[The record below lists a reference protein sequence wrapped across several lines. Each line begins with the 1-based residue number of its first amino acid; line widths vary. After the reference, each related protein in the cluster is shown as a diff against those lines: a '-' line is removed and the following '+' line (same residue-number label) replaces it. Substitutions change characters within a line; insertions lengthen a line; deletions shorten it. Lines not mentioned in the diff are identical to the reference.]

1 MADGISGFLNI
12 KLVKMKLRSIVLG
25 FLVIFPTTVLKAQ
38 KPQGFF
44 LDSWQPKNISSPAYI
59 DIPQTSD
66 PVTVSVKINFND
78 TITKISRYVFGD
90 NANLWTG
97 SMADNK
103 ELMKHIADRNMGVL
117 RGPGGSISD
126 VFFWNRNVNERP
138 VDVPSTL
145 MGQTA
150 TDWLWYGN
158 RPYSWENWTMAVDSL
173 YSILKQVN
181 ATGMITVNYGYAR
194 YGTGSNPVANAAHMA
209 ADWVRYD
216 KGRSKFW
223 EIGNEV
229 FGNWE
234 AGYRIDKALNKD
246 GQPEYIN
253 GTLYGQHCLVFI
265 DSMKSAAQ
273 KIGVDIKIGVVML
286 DSYSASTSTW
296 NTDVAA
302 QAGDKADFY
311 IVHSYFT
318 PYNQNSDFATILNSS
333 AKTGTY
339 KTYILDEVAKAGK
352 PDLPVALTEYNIF
365 AIGSNQPVSHVNG
378 MHAVL
383 VTGEAIKTGYGA
395 ALRWDLANAW
405 DNGNDH
411 GMFSYGGEPG
421 VANYSPRPAFFHL
434 YYLQKLTGDVLLN
447 STVKTDPNIVVIP
460 TAFHSGHV
468 GATIVNMGSTQQ
480 IVRLNIENFKFG
492 ARYYTYT
499 LTGIPNTNFSRKV
512 FVNGVGNTLDA
523 GGPDNYETINA
534 NSSLIADEIR
544 IKTPPLSVTFVLV
557 ETGNKELPI
566 NESIVGVNDIPA
578 PDKTLISPNPTNG
591 QFLIL
596 NIPEGTDKIEILSIS
611 GMIIYTDAV
620 SGNTYSRNPTKI
632 PLAPG
637 VYFVNLK
644 GKGINLIKKLIV
656 N

>member
-1 MADGISGFLNI
+1 MEFQDFKIF
-12 KLVKMKLRSIVLG
+12 KLVKMKVRSIVLG
-25 FLVIFPTTVLKAQ
+25 FLVIFPTTVLEAQ

-44 LDSWQPKNISSPAYI
+44 LNSWQPKNISTPAYL
-59 DIPQTSD
+59 DLPQTSD

-97 SMADNK
+97 CMADNK
-103 ELMKHIADRNMGVL
+103 ELMKHIADRKMGVL

-138 VDVPSTL
+138 ADVPPTL
-145 MGQTA
+145 MGQTSN
-150 TDWLWYGN
+150 DWLLYGD

-173 YSILKQVN
+173 YRIMGQVN

-246 GQPEYIN
+246 GQPEFIN

-296 NTDVAA
+296 NRDVAA

-318 PYNQNSDFATILNSS
+318 PYNQNSDFATILNSYS
-333 AKTGTY
+333 KTGTY
-339 KTYILDEVAKAGK
+339 KTYIWDEVAKAGK

-421 VANYSPRPAFFHL
+421 VVNYSPRPAFFHL

-468 GATIVNMGSTQQ
+468 GATIVNKGSNQQ
-480 IVRLNIENFKFG
+480 VVRLNIENFRFG

-512 FVNGVGNTLDA
+512 FVNGIGNTLDA
-523 GGPDNYETINA
+523 GGPDNYESINA
-534 NSSLIADEIR
+534 NSSLITDEIR

-557 ETGNKELPI
+557 EPGDKVLTI
-566 NESIVGVNDIPA
+566 NEGILGIDDLLTSDN
-578 PDKTLISPNPTNG
+578 TLISPNPANG
-591 QFLIL
+591 QFSITD
-596 NIPEGTDKIEILSIS
+596 IPQEIDKMEVMNFS
-611 GMIIYTDAV
+611 GKIMYTETIKENTY
-620 SGNTYSRNPTKI
+620 SGNTN
-632 PLAPG
+632 
-637 VYFVNLK
+637 N
-644 GKGINLIKKLIV
+644 KKLLPGLYFIHLSGNGRNIV
-656 N
+656 RKLVVN